1 VMSLFLVLFAM
12 GIGIGSVLCNRL
24 LKGVLSMAYVPVASF
39 GMAVS
44 AIAFYIMTRHWTP
57 VAGAGELA
65 GISEFLSVPMAWGMC
80 LSLFLFTLCCGIYN
94 VPLYVLMQSRAPK
107 EFIARVIAG
116 NNIINAFFMF
126 VAAGVCALLLYAGM
140 SLPVIFFVTGILCL
154 CITAVLLRMIPRA
167 LSQVF
172 LRAFFKLFFR
182 LRVEGLENFGAVQN
196 QKVIVTPNHVS
207 LLDGFLICA
216 LLPGRIGFA
225 IDEAWM
231 QKWFMKIIGRMI
243 YALPISTTNPL
254 AVRTLINELNSGRT
268 VIIFPEGRITT
279 TGSLSPLQPGAAV
292 LAHKTDA
299 WVVPVHIS
307 GAERSLCSYLRG
319 KIKRTLFPKII
330 MTVGK
335 AQKLEAPAELQGAA
349 LRRALVEQHKKMMEK

>member
-1 VMSLFLVLFAM
+1 
-12 GIGIGSVLCNRL
+12 
-24 LKGVLSMAYVPVASF
+24 
-39 GMAVS
+39 
-44 AIAFYIMTRHWTP
+44 
-57 VAGAGELA
+57 
-65 GISEFLSVPMAWGMC
+65 
-80 LSLFLFTLCCGIYN
+80 
-94 VPLYVLMQSRAPK
+94 
-107 EFIARVIAG
+107 VIAG

-126 VAAGVCALLLYAGM
+126 ASAGVCALLLHFGM
-140 SLPVIFFVTGILCL
+140 SLPVIFLVTGILCL
-154 CITAVLLRMIPRA
+154 GVTAALLRSIPRA
-167 LSQVF
+167 LSQVL

-225 IDEAWM
+225 IDEGWM
-231 QKWFMKIIGRMI
+231 RKWFMKIIGRMI

-279 TGSLSPLQPGAAV
+279 TGSLMPLQPGAAV

-299 WVVPVHIS
+299 WVVPVRIE
-307 GAERSLCSYLRG
+307 GAERSLASYLRG

-335 AQKLEAPAELQGAA
+335 AQKLEAPEGFQGAA
-349 LRRALVEQHKKMMEK
+349 LRRALVEQHQTMMENIG